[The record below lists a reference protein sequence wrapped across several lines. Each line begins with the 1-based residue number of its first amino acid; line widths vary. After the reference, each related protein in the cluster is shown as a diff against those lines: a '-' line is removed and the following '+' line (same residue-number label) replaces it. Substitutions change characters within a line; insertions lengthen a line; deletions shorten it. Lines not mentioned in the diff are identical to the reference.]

1 MNHLL
6 QSFADCE
13 DFIAGCLFMGTGG
26 GGDPAEGLGALTA
39 ALDHGLTLGWQ
50 AVDRIDD
57 DVLTAM
63 VYGIGSI
70 APRSADHADALRKV
84 RLDTLSV
91 AADDT
96 ICGAVHAL
104 SEHLGRQIGCLV
116 AAELGASN
124 TPGPVVAAA
133 RLGIPIVDG
142 DYSGRAIPEE
152 MQSTPFA
159 HGISSH
165 PFAAVDQWGNTVIVT
180 KTANPYMLERIAR
193 HIAMAS
199 FDAAAVASTP
209 LDGRDMKRILVGGT
223 LSVCLEIGRACRTAT
238 EAGHDPVT
246 AALEVVGGWRLFD
259 GVVVNKK
266 WEDSGGFMVGMLEI
280 EGRGT
285 WQGHSMRTWFKNEI
299 HITWLDGQ
307 PWICSPDLVTLV
319 DPSTARGFTNT
330 DISEGDHVVAVG
342 MAGLHALRQPD
353 VLSNGTGPAY
363 FGFDVLYVPIEQ
375 QMKSVPREGQQSR
388 P

>member
-1 MNHLL
+1 MHSLE
-6 QSFADCE
+6 SVTDCE

-26 GGDPAEGLGALTA
+26 GGDPAEGLEALTA
-39 ALDHGLTLGWQ
+39 ALDDGLTLGWQ
-50 AVDRIDD
+50 PADRVDD
-57 DVLTAM
+57 DELTAM

-70 APRSADHADALRKV
+70 APSSEDHAAELREV
-84 RLDTLSV
+84 RLDPV
-91 AADDT
+91 AFAADDA
-96 ICGAVHAL
+96 ICNAVREL
-104 SEHLGRQIGCLV
+104 SAHLGRQIGCLV

-159 HGISSH
+159 HGISSE

-193 HIAMAS
+193 HIAIAS
-199 FDAAAVASTP
+199 FDMAAIASTP
-209 LDGRDMKRILVGGT
+209 LSGRDMKRIVVPGT
-223 LSVCLEIGRACRTAT
+223 LTRCLEIGRACRAAT

-259 GVVVNKK
+259 GVVENKE
-266 WEDSGGFMVGMLEI
+266 WDDIDGYMIGTVDI
-280 EGRGT
+280 RGRGT
-285 WQGHSMRTWFKNEI
+285 WAGHSLRTWFKNET
-299 HITWLDGQ
+299 HMTWLDGQ

-319 DPSTARGFTNT
+319 DPGSARGFTNT
-330 DISEGDHVVAVG
+330 DIEVGDAVTVVG
-342 MAGLHALRQPD
+342 MVGLEVFRQPT
-353 VLSNGTGPAY
+353 VLAEGTGPAY
-363 FGFDVLYVPIEQ
+363 FGLDAPYVPIERL
-375 QMKSVPREGQQSR
+375 MKNVPRSGPQR
-388 P
+388 PA